1 MGLKSPFFV
10 FFNSIFYIQMLIMW
24 KYSFVYTNVYDFMNI
39 WIYEY
44 MHICECGKHV
54 GNSRK
59 MWKTRQKMWE
69 TCGNVENMWKTCG
82 KLICMYKCAILS
94 PTIQL
99 WVNFFFFLFFYFFIF
114 YFLFFFSCA
123 GTWAGTYVY
132 ECSAV
137 VLFNCMLLHVAR
149 NVREERAGVPV
160 YLSIRNVCEHLYLI
174 L

>member
-1 MGLKSPFFV
+1 MEFSSNRKKILKMGLKSPFFV

-24 KYSFVYTNVYDFMNI
+24 KYSFVYTNVEI
-39 WIYEY
+39 WIYAY
-44 MHICECGKHV
+44 M
-54 GNSRK
+54 
-59 MWKTRQKMWE
+59 W
-69 TCGNVENMWKTCG
+69 MWKTCG
-82 KLICMYKCAILS
+82 KLQKNVENSPKNVGNVWKCGKHVEN
-94 PTIQL
+94 L
-99 WVNFFFFLFFYFFIF
+99 WKTHLYVQMCDFVANYTNVSQFFFIF
-114 YFLFFFSCA
+114 YFLFFSCA